1 MASAEVQEAL
11 LCRSPRSFVVQGLL
25 LEALGPATICKC
37 GVQFFYR
44 HSNWCMSNDPGL
56 TVLLLITLEG
66 EEEGF

>member
-1 MASAEVQEAL
+1 MG

-25 LEALGPATICKC
+25 LEALGLAKC

-44 HSNWCMSNDPGL
+44 HSNLCMSNDPGL

-66 EEEGF
+66 EEEGY